1 MNTIIRPIISK
12 LEKELTTKEIIVLT
26 GMRRVG
32 KTTALKYLFDKV
44 ASENKVMLD
53 LENPLHRKIFEE
65 ENYDAIWQNLL
76 PFGISN
82 KKLAYLFLDEI
93 QNLQGV
99 SSAIKYLYDHYDVKF
114 FLTGSS
120 SFYLKNLFPESMAGR
135 KIVYEIYPLNY
146 SEFLNFKGI
155 KRASQVKNKIN
166 YQKLIP
172 YYREY
177 LEFGGFPGVVVEENP
192 ERKKLYLSDIFQ
204 SYFERDVKNLS
215 DFKEIAKVR
224 DLILLLASRVGSKL
238 DVSKLASEME
248 LNRVTVNNYLNFLE
262 QTFFITLLPRFS
274 RNADVKISGR
284 KKVYFCDCGMANFLG
299 KISEGQL
306 LEQSIFQILRIE
318 NNLTYSDQE
327 GESEIDFIANDNTA
341 YEIKVTPTNRDVTN
355 LRSRGKKIG
364 IENISLVSLN
374 YSTLKD
380 VVLATDL

>member
-1 MNTIIRPIISK
+1 
-12 LEKELTTKEIIVLT
+12 
-26 GMRRVG
+26 MRRVG

-44 ASENKVMLD
+44 VSENKVLLD

-76 PFGISN
+76 PFGINN

-135 KIVYEIYPLNY
+135 KVVYEIYPLNY
-146 SEFLNFKGI
+146 SEFLNFKGV
-155 KRASQVKNKIN
+155 KRLSQAKNKIN

-192 ERKKLYLSDIFQ
+192 ERKKMYLSEIFQ

-274 RNADVKISGR
+274 RSADVKMSGR

-341 YEIKVTPTNRDVTN
+341 FEVKVTPTNRDVAN

-364 IENISLVSLN
+364 IESISLVSLN
-374 YSTLKD
+374 YSALKD